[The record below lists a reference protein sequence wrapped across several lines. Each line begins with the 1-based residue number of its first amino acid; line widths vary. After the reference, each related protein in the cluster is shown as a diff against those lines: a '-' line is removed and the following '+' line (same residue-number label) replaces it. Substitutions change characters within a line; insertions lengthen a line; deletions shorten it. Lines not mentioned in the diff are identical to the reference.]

1 MSSAEPASGDAP
13 PKQAA
18 CLECRKS
25 KVRCLRETG
34 TSICKRCTANNTECV
49 VPEYHVGRYKGVKNK
64 RSGLEKAIHQ
74 VEQAL
79 KRSKGTQGVVDGDKD
94 INLRQLLA
102 STEGRSSQSPPNPK
116 RRRSSAFDQYT
127 VHTAP
132 GSVGGSSRQPQ
143 TVVSD
148 FVRPRTPSKVVP
160 SHVPAADQTE
170 KPDELALDN
179 ADNPLQLLAM
189 ASSMPTQS
197 PSTAIT
203 PSPAGPGQTPGEHE
217 DAELQQYF
225 GSLMPILDN
234 THDLDP
240 IEIGLVRALRS
251 LLPLRHDL
259 KALTI
264 VGHKRGSRD
273 AVRLVSSRHSYYAC
287 LHMSFTKSRTTAL
300 NLTGVA
306 STTICHTQ
314 DGA

>member
-1 MSSAEPASGDAP
+1 MSSAEPSSGDAP

-25 KVRCLRETG
+25 KVRCLRDAG
-34 TSICKRCTANNTECV
+34 SSICKRCTSNSTECV

-79 KRSKGTQGVVDGDKD
+79 KRSKGSHVVVDGDKD
-94 INLRQLLA
+94 IDLRQLLA
-102 STEGRSSQSPPNPK
+102 SGGDQTTEDPPNLK
-116 RRRSSAFDQYT
+116 RRRSSAFDQPALP
-127 VHTAP
+127 TAL
-132 GSVGGSSRQPQ
+132 GLVGGGSHQPQ
-143 TVVSD
+143 TVMSD
-148 FVRPRTPSKVVP
+148 FVRPRTPSKATSSGVQVV
-160 SHVPAADQTE
+160 DQPE

-203 PSPAGPGQTPGEHE
+203 PSPAGAGQTPGEHE

-234 THDLDP
+234 TRDLDP
-240 IEIGLVRALRS
+240 IEIGLVR
-251 LLPLRHDL
+251 LLY
-259 KALTI
+259 
-264 VGHKRGSRD
+264 SM
-273 AVRLVSSRHSYYAC
+273 SSG
-287 LHMSFTKSRTTAL
+287 M
-300 NLTGVA
+300 
-306 STTICHTQ
+306 
-314 DGA
+314 